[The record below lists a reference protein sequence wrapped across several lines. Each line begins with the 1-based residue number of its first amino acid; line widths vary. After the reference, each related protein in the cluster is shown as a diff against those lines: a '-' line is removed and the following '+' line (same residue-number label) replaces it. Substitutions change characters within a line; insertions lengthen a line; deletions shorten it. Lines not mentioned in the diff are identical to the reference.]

1 MYNEENVEFIV
12 ELPVRTVEPVV
23 DLAVSKPKS
32 MVLLNEYVV
41 YGTHRVFPRFAIIW
55 RRILVAILWIPFFLR
70 VASVTIWVTI

>member
-1 MYNEENVEFIV
+1 VYSEENVEFIV

-41 YGTHRVFPRFAIIW
+41 
-55 RRILVAILWIPFFLR
+55 
-70 VASVTIWVTI
+70 